1 MSNTSER
8 PRRNLDRFVV
18 ESCDIPLVIGESG
31 GFTVDRFPSLKR
43 AEECAEGEVRK
54 GMRHVSI
61 LDESGGGYVKVYPR
75 CRTVVNGSDVPTLGG
90 HYWCGRT
97 NLMSDGKCPDHSS
110 GGTPLPAAPEQLA
123 LTVGGAQ

>member
-1 MSNTSER
+1 MS
-8 PRRNLDRFVV
+8 DRFIV

-43 AEECAEGEVRK
+43 ATECADAEVRK

-61 LDESGGGYVKVYPR
+61 LDVSAGGYVKVYPC
-75 CRTVVNGSDVPTLGG
+75 CRTVVNGSDVPTPGA

-97 NLMSDGKCPDHSS
+97 DLMSDGRCARHTE
-110 GGTPLPAAPEQLA
+110 GGTALPAAPEQLV
-123 LTVGGAQ
+123 LTIGGAV